1 MLEMIERTRRL
12 TGVSLPEG
20 RFRVHETHASVDID
34 AVFEVLRGNLAA
46 YRIRGFVPPEACRRI
61 VDNFW
66 ASPARV
72 PRLGQGEDGVEGYF
86 IGASHIEKTTREY
99 LEEARA
105 FEEAIEK
112 LYAAT
117 GSPVSA
123 FRRALVSGSAAP
135 VASRLRQSRRPPV
148 ASRLWQS
155 RRPPVESRLRQSRR
169 PPVASRLWQSRRP
182 PVDVRP
188 ARFEGLSAGDSK
200 AVYWNN
206 PGHFLL
212 QPHDDLAQLRDP
224 MQKGFEIQRATRVM
238 AVNVYAQVPANSG
251 QLQVWNIEPDD
262 RSRSELNLTY
272 SGFPYPPHVLEGYQ
286 STIIPVETG
295 DLLLLYGNLVHA
307 VLRGATTSLKNRL
320 LLTCFMTRT
329 SDRELLWWT

>member
-123 FRRALVSGSAAP
+123 FRRALVSGGPAP
-135 VASRLRQSRRPPV
+135 VA
-148 ASRLWQS
+148 
-155 RRPPVESRLRQSRR
+155 SRLRQSRR

>member
-135 VASRLRQSRRPPV
+135 VASRLR
-148 ASRLWQS
+148 
-155 RRPPVESRLRQSRR
+155 
-169 PPVASRLWQSRRP
+169 QSRRP

>member
-1 MLEMIERTRRL
+1 MIERTRRL

-46 YRIRGFVPPEACRRI
+46 YRIRGFVPPEECRRI

-135 VASRLRQSRRPPV
+135 VA
-148 ASRLWQS
+148 
-155 RRPPVESRLRQSRR
+155 SRLRQSRR